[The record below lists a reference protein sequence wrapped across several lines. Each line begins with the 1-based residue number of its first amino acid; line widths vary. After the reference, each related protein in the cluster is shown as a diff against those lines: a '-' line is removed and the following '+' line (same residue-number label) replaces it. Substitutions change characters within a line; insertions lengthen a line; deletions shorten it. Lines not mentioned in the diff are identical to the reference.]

1 MAERYEIN
9 TTSRHSAH
17 VSDKVLKETSTTR
30 LVLRPEI
37 IENPHDANACV
48 KIALVHQRKSTSTA
62 WEDIPVKPLSSIK
75 AGEEVKL
82 PLESK
87 TTLELFQQLNN
98 LYTIGTKGNFRFGKT
113 SLVVGREEEI
123 I

>member
-1 MAERYEIN
+1 MAERYEVS
-9 TTSRHSAH
+9 TTSRHSAD

-30 LVLRPEI
+30 LMLRPEI

-48 KIALVHQRKSTSTA
+48 RIALVHQRKSTSTA

-82 PLESK
+82 PLDKSID
-87 TTLELFQQLNN
+87 
-98 LYTIGTKGNFRFGKT
+98 IGTF
-113 SLVVGREEEI
+113 SAA
-123 I
+123 